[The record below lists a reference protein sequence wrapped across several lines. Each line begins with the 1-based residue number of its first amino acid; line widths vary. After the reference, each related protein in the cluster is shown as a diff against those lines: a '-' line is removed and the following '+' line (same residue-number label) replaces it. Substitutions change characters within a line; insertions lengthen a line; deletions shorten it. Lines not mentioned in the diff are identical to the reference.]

1 MSIRTIIYRAILPA
15 VLLSFFFMAG
25 CGLYGPNDNSVEN
38 STDTR
43 LVGTWNGGPD
53 FSVPRYGWVA
63 NDTYQ
68 FTYDGT
74 YSDTY
79 TPTGSAFPTTI
90 TGTYYIDNMTG
101 ELTLV
106 NGYGTVEYY
115 YQINSSENTLY
126 IDYQGLYSGQGTYA
140 RQ

>member
-1 MSIRTIIYRAILPA
+1 MKIALIADILYNKKREVKFMSIRTIIYRAILPA

-79 TPTGSAFPTTI
+79 TPTGQRFPDDHNR
-90 TGTYYIDNMTG
+90 YI
-101 ELTLV
+101 
-106 NGYGTVEYY
+106 
-115 YQINSSENTLY
+115 LY
-126 IDYQGLYSGQGTYA
+126 
-140 RQ
+140 R